1 MDLMSDQ
8 ATLTPINSRSISL
21 IMSATALNEA
31 SEEIISLMNESVF
44 SVFISV
50 CFLFVYAK
58 VHTV

>member
-58 VHTV
+58 VHTA